1 MRNFNER
8 ESKIIREFKNY
19 IENYYMDFI
28 NMEVIEVYSLQKGLS
43 PEEMEVLERRFL

>member
-1 MRNFNER
+1 MRNFDER

-43 PEEMEVLERRFL
+43 PEETEVLERRFL